1 MAIKPVSVSQFNNY
15 VKRVLQSDPLLGN
28 VSVMGEISNLKYHGS
43 GHVFF
48 TLKDEFSKLSCFLP
62 SDQVQR
68 LRYELTEGMLIT
80 ATGYVSVF
88 ERGGTY
94 SLNIRDI
101 LVEGTGNLTM
111 AFEALK
117 AKLEKEGLFDP
128 KYKKPIPSFP
138 KQVVVITSETGAAVR
153 DILKIIRQ
161 RNDVVNVILYP
172 CLVQGPEAAEDIAAA
187 IEDVNRIFPETDVII
202 TGRGGGSIEELWAFN
217 EEVVVRSI
225 FLSEIPVISAVGHE
239 TDFTLADYVSDRRA
253 ATPTEAAQIAVPDTE
268 ALRTTV
274 KSMAAELLHT
284 LRRLLQYY
292 ELKTESYNMENLKTQ
307 ISNRVRL
314 AQMHMDSLGK
324 DLFHMISDKLAE
336 KGTAVEQL
344 YAELRLSSP
353 YTIMERGY
361 GALID
366 ENGKL
371 LTSANTLKTGDLLTV
386 ICKDGK
392 IKCYIEEVRRAVYG
406 KESPEF

>member
-1 MAIKPVSVSQFNNY
+1 M
-15 VKRVLQSDPLLGN
+15 
-28 VSVMGEISNLKYHGS
+28 LK
-43 GHVFF
+43 
-48 TLKDEFSKLSCFLP
+48 
-62 SDQVQR
+62 
-68 LRYELTEGMLIT
+68 
-80 ATGYVSVF
+80 
-88 ERGGTY
+88 
-94 SLNIRDI
+94 
-101 LVEGTGNLTM
+101 
-111 AFEALK
+111 
-117 AKLEKEGLFDP
+117 LFDR
-128 KYKKPIPSFP
+128 
-138 KQVVVITSETGAAVR
+138 ER
-153 DILKIIRQ
+153 C
-161 RNDVVNVILYP
+161 VNVILYP
-172 CLVQGPEAAEDIAAA
+172 CLLQGPEAAEDIAAA

-344 YAELRLSSP
+344 QR
-353 YTIMERGY
+353 
-361 GALID
+361 
-366 ENGKL
+366 N
-371 LTSANTLKTGDLLTV
+371 
-386 ICKDGK
+386 
-392 IKCYIEEVRRAVYG
+392 
-406 KESPEF
+406 

>member
-344 YAELRLSSP
+344 HAELRLSSP

>member
-1 MAIKPVSVSQFNNY
+1 MAIKPISVSQFNNY

-48 TLKDEFSKLSCFLP
+48 TLKDESSKLSCFLP
-62 SDQVQR
+62 SDQVRR

-80 ATGYVSVF
+80 AAGYVSVY

-101 LVEGTGNLTM
+101 LVEGTGNLTV

-128 KYKKPIPSFP
+128 KYKKPIPAFP

-161 RNDVVNVILYP
+161 RNNVVNVILYP
-172 CLVQGPEAAEDIAAA
+172 CLVQGPDAASDIAAA
-187 IEDVNRIFPETDVII
+187 IADVNRLFPETDVII

-217 EEVVVRSI
+217 EEIVVRSI

-268 ALRTTV
+268 ILSTAV
-274 KSMAAELLHT
+274 KNIAAEILHT
-284 LRRLLQYY
+284 VQRLLQYF
-292 ELKTESYNMENLKTQ
+292 ELKTESYNMESLKKQ
-307 ISNRVRL
+307 ISNRIQL
-314 AQMHMDSLGK
+314 AQMQVDGFGK

-336 KGTAVEQL
+336 KSATIEQL
-344 YAELRLSSP
+344 HAELRLSSP
-353 YTIMERGY
+353 YSIMERGY
-361 GALID
+361 GALVD
-366 ENGKL
+366 ENGRL

-392 IKCYIEEVRRAVYG
+392 IKCSIEEVRRAVYG
-406 KESPEF
+406 KESSEF